1 MLKITIKIIKK
12 YEWCVLK
19 SYKCPSGV
27 WTIGYGHTNG
37 VKSGMQITKSK
48 ALNYLKQ
55 DLSIFERS
63 VTNYVKVPLNQ
74 KQFDALVSF

>member
-1 MLKITIKIIKK
+1 
-12 YEWCVLK
+12 
-19 SYKCPSGV
+19 
-27 WTIGYGHTNG
+27 
-37 VKSGMQITKSK
+37 MQITKSK